1 MTPTAAWLLTVPLV
15 IRSRSRGRE
24 RATGHRP
31 LTTNDRL
38 HWRVKAR
45 YVAEIR
51 ESVAWRARQA
61 HIPPQE
67 HVTVQLHYA
76 PGDARRRDAPNLVA
90 TSKPAVDALVDAGVV
105 PDDTARWVEELMP
118 VLHVPTGVLHRVR
131 SLWLTV
137 EASPAVTLGL
147 ALAVQSPRG
156 APQGVSGVSRDRRA
170 ADGRSGGLS

>member
-15 IRSRSRGRE
+15 IPGRN
-24 RATGHRP
+24 GGQPRP

-38 HWRVKAR
+38 HFRPKAR
-45 YVAEIR
+45 YVAAIR
-51 ESVAWRARQA
+51 EAVAWRAREA
-61 HIPPQE
+61 KIPPQE

-118 VLHVPTGVLHRVR
+118 VLHVPAGGLHRVR
-131 SLWLTV
+131 SLWLVV

-147 ALAVQSPRG
+147 DLAVQPGRG
-156 APQGVSGVSRDRRA
+156 APNGGSGVVRDRRRP
-170 ADGRSGGLS
+170 DGRSGGAS